1 MREPMQMPKAEHI
14 NPVITVRKRVASSTH
29 LPLTTMTE
37 SRAAFH
43 PARFHAATGIPSLAT
58 TSMGHQNSCGGI
70 LIAGLPKC
78 GLHAHTP

>member
-1 MREPMQMPKAEHI
+1 MQMPKAEHI

-43 PARFHAATGIPSLAT
+43 PARFHAATGIPSLANNNLDG
-58 TSMGHQNSCGGI
+58 SSKFMRGHLDRGPAEVRATC
-70 LIAGLPKC
+70 A
-78 GLHAHTP
+78 HAVS